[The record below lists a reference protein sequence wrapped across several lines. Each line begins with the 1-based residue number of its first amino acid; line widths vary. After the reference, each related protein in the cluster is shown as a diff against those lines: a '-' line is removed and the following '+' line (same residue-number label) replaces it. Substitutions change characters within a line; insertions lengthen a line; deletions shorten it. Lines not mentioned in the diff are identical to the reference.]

1 MGFVCTVG
9 FLTVML
15 PHLVADF
22 LILVTKK
29 YLLVLMAKLLPGL
42 LQGCCQRWVSVC

>member
-29 YLLVLMAKLLPGL
+29 YLLVLMAKLLPRL